1 MLTGEELW
9 PLEDV
14 IKITLSK
21 DEVYEENGTKVI
33 TRDVML
39 KIHHKRPSI
48 RSAIIDYPK
57 LQGLQ
62 EIGEKLVEIGLDKYT
77 IFTDGSFTDT
87 STNIDKLFCRT

>member
-1 MLTGEELW
+1 MVRKWIPIDRDGLDIVMQGMTLELCRTSVSRGAGTDIMLTMEELW

-39 KIHHKRPSI
+39 KVHHKRPSI
-48 RSAIIDYPK
+48 
-57 LQGLQ
+57 
-62 EIGEKLVEIGLDKYT
+62 
-77 IFTDGSFTDT
+77 
-87 STNIDKLFCRT
+87 